1 MFDYAIQTLLKL
13 NTTYDDDVFEL
24 ESESEKVN
32 TSQSTSGLL
41 QSSTDGL
48 SVAESAKNASKLMI
62 EMIERLL
69 QKASIVKKGFL
80 ELQRKDEEE
89 FKRVCGLIKQEQSH
103 TLLRLLKQI
112 VKSNIL
118 SGQPAVASAPVGYKG
133 VQPRN
138 PGAKVPL
145 PCASEKSLHG

>member
-1 MFDYAIQTLLKL
+1 
-13 NTTYDDDVFEL
+13 
-24 ESESEKVN
+24 
-32 TSQSTSGLL
+32 
-41 QSSTDGL
+41 
-48 SVAESAKNASKLMI
+48 MI

-118 SGQPAVASAPVGYKG
+118 SSQPAVASAPVGYKG

-145 PCASEKSLHG
+145 PCASEKSLHGQLSLHNESSTQKSRLTNLDDYPDGQSMQLLGLN